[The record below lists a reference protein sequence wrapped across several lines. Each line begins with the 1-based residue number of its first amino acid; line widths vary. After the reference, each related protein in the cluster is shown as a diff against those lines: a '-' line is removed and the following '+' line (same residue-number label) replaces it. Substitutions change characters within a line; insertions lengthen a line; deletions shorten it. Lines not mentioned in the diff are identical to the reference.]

1 MGQGCRKASY
11 RVGER
16 GRFGAVPLLIGTRA
30 SVFDLRVLSTVGGA
44 AMSASSVCVITNAL
58 RLQRQAL

>member
-1 MGQGCRKASY
+1 
-11 RVGER
+11 
-16 GRFGAVPLLIGTRA
+16 
-30 SVFDLRVLSTVGGA
+30 LRVSSTVGGA